1 MADSGSLSEERER
14 LMAKLYPS
22 QAIFGRLNRLIVGRM
37 MFNGFH
43 GRSSDLKSKMA
54 DRMLTVSIVDRL
66 PLLDDPIFE
75 KMRVDIRSE
84 EFRKKVVL
92 NELNDRVTVYAWKVH
107 KGDMSVFGQL
117 TNMIVPATLERQE
130 TASFVNLATLL

>member
-1 MADSGSLSEERER
+1 
-14 LMAKLYPS
+14 
-22 QAIFGRLNRLIVGRM
+22 
-37 MFNGFH
+37 
-43 GRSSDLKSKMA
+43 MA